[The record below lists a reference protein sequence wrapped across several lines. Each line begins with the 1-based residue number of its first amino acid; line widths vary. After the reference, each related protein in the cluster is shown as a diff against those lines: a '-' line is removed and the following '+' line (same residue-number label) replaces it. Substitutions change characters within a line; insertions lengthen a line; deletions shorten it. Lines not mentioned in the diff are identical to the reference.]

1 MRLSNKPFLESYKDL
16 FQVGDIIWWHEWKT
30 TSKEGYISYIY
41 YGAIIEIR
49 IKKNLHNERSVYVA
63 DVLPFG
69 QTKTR
74 EISLHL
80 LNKRTT

>member
-1 MRLSNKPFLESYKDL
+1 MRTNNKPFLESYKDL
-16 FQVGDIIWWHEWKT
+16 FQVGDIIWWYEWKT
-30 TSKEGYISYIY
+30 TSEEGYISKMY

-49 IKKNLHNERSVYVA
+49 IKKNLYSERSVYVA

-69 QTKTR
+69 KTRTR

-80 LNKRTT
+80 LNKRTI

>member
-1 MRLSNKPFLESYKDL
+1 MKSNNKPFLETYKDL

-30 TSKEGYISYIY
+30 TSEQGFISNKY
-41 YGAIIEIR
+41 YGVIIEIR
-49 IKKNLHNERSVYVA
+49 IKKNLHSNRSVYVA

-69 QTKTR
+69 HIKTR

-80 LNKRTT
+80 INKRTI